1 MKFLAGL
8 QSLRRRRQGVIS
20 ATTFSALTALVVTGA
35 IVYPGFKT
43 ADVDLNDG
51 GVWVTNKSQ
60 NLVGHLNYQSK
71 VLDGGFLA
79 NSAKFDVKQHAST
92 VYMEN
97 NAHSTLNPVDVAKV
111 ALGNEQQLPANA
123 DVSLGQDTIAITKP
137 KTGEVWVT
145 TNESLSSFSAEATD
159 PTLKASPGSAAAV
172 SDEDV
177 VFVAD
182 TGAGEITEIEV
193 DAEGQVVREETTGVD
208 GLAGAQD
215 IQLAA
220 VGGEPVVFD
229 GATSTLYLPGGTVKL
244 DAGQDARL
252 QQSGP
257 ESDFVA
263 LATGRGLI
271 KQPLDGSD
279 ATTVPLDAQGDPARP
294 VQMGGCVHS
303 AWSGAGLYLRDC
315 ASNGNDQKTTIPKI
329 AGDAELSFRVNRD
342 VVVLNDLISGNIWLV
357 NENMKLVNNWD
368 DIIPPPDKSD
378 EEEEDSADDNPI
390 DTLPDRTKKNRP
402 PEAKDDA
409 YGVRPGRTTLL
420 PILDNDSDP
429 DGDLLTASLV
439 GDAPDVGKLQKI
451 YDGTGMQVVVPE
463 DAKKG
468 TYSFTYE
475 ADDGRGGTDQA
486 TVQLV
491 VRGPDS
497 NKPPERKRE
506 TRILLE
512 QGKTISQNVLSD
524 WIDPDGDDLFLVDA
538 QATTKGDQVRFRPD
552 GRITFQ
558 DIGTTF
564 GEKEV
569 KITVS
574 DGRSTTEGT
583 VTMDVRPPGALPPVA
598 NPDHVSTSVG
608 QEVMIAPLKNDL
620 DPNGGSLRL
629 ARVDPENNVEFNAN
643 YDAGTLTVE
652 SSTPGTYYLKY
663 LVTNDPASSTGLI
676 RVDVKA
682 DNSEGAPVAVRD
694 VGLLPSEG
702 DVLVDVLGNDT
713 DPNGG
718 VLVVQSVDVPKDSG
732 LNVAILNHN
741 ILRITDSHGLKGNV
755 SIEYTVSNGTSSST
769 GEVSVIPVPPP
780 ATLEPPQATADEA
793 TVRAGDVV
801 TIDVLDNDTHPNG
814 DELSLDPKLVQ
825 GIDPKH
831 GRLFVAQDKLRFIA
845 GPKAKTVHA
854 IYNVVDSAGQKDS
867 AQVTINIRA
876 KDPERNSRPDP
887 ENLTGRVLAGSS
899 IRIPVPLNG
908 IDADGDSVQLVGIE
922 SAPKQGTALVGSNY
936 IDYVAAG
943 NGSGTDSFTYK
954 VRDRMGAVSTGT
966 VLVGIAPKPETNQ
979 KPVAIDDSVKIRPGK
994 RVSMD
999 VLRNDSDPDGD
1010 AIALVKDDLSAD
1022 KVMKA
1027 KVKKDT
1033 VLATA
1038 PGQEGIATVRYG
1050 IADER
1055 GAKASAVVRL
1065 DVDKN
1070 APLHR
1075 PIARDDRVTT
1085 AETLGKTAVSV
1096 PVLENDQDPDGVT
1109 EDLKISFPDNNPTA
1123 SVKNNEALIEL
1134 KPGPQII
1141 PYTVTDIDGG
1151 KATAVIWVPGVGDQ
1165 LPTLKDHKPIKVD
1178 AGETIEL
1185 NLEELVQVREGR
1197 SPRITVAESV
1207 SGIGNSNEDMVVDE
1221 QTLRYTAGED
1231 YGGPGSVTFEVT
1243 DGSGPDDPDGNK
1255 ATLTVLT
1262 EVIPDPETNTPP
1274 TFSSSTMEVAEAED
1288 GQSLDLAQLAKDPDK
1303 RDRDD
1308 LEFAIEGGIPA
1319 GYEAS
1324 LDGSVLHVRAKDGT
1338 DAGYVGDINL
1348 SVTDGRSDPVTASV
1362 TVTTTASNRPVPVAN
1377 NDVVSDAVQG
1387 ETETVNVLANDVNPY
1402 EDTPLKIVEATVET
1416 GEGTAS
1422 ISGDSVAVTPSSD
1435 FVGTMVVR
1443 YTIADKTEDPG
1454 RFAQAKVK
1462 LTVKGAPDVPGTPSV
1477 EEVRDQTVVLSWR
1490 PPSNNGSPITNYTVK
1505 GTHGVS
1511 QDCASTTCTISGLTN
1526 DTIYR
1531 FTVTATNEVGTS
1543 DPSPQSAEAR
1553 PDAKPEQPQPPQLKF
1568 GDGELKVSWKTP
1580 PTPGSPVH
1588 SFNLRISPAPPG
1600 GGATKTGV
1608 TGNSLTWGGL
1618 QNGVPYKVQ
1627 VQAVNDAPD
1636 PSKWSAYSASEIPA
1650 GKPSVPQAPSTQRLK
1665 PVGDRTQ
1672 LQVNW
1677 NAPATNGDPVEHYT
1691 LKVLRGGSVQRTMEV
1706 QGTSQA
1712 ITVPNAEANYT
1723 FTVSATNK
1731 AGTSAQSAPS
1741 APRRAFGKPGTVKGV
1756 SATPANTGGSGRA
1769 ITVKFNQLTAAQR
1782 NGAKASE
1789 IRYRATFSDGRT
1801 MGITSGE
1808 TVGGF
1813 SNGTRHSVRIT
1824 AISSSNGASYTGSA
1838 SAAASASPYG
1848 SPGTPSASAT
1858 NGSEGET
1865 SIRVRWSG
1873 PNRNT
1878 HDVARVQIKIDGGG
1892 WHNAGFSGSRT
1903 VGNGYDQKHTLKV
1916 RSCNSRDNCNVVSA
1930 SGTTGAEPPPPPP
1943 DPPGPWT
1950 TGVVN
1955 TNVRTCMEKYGEWD
1969 NFDGNADPNNC
1980 YGDHWAYPSGNSR
1993 DMPASSI
2000 TSKCY
2005 YMSSGIP
2012 WYLQSS
2018 GNRSRNDGHIIKG
2031 IHTEFGTS
2039 PPKGMDPC

>member
-1 MKFLAGL
+1 M
-8 QSLRRRRQGVIS
+8 IS
-20 ATTFSALTALVVTGA
+20 ATTFSAITALVVTGA
-35 IVYPGFKT
+35 ILYPGFKT

-51 GVWVTNKSQ
+51 GVWVTNRSQ

-79 NSAKFDVKQHAST
+79 NSAKFDVLQDAST

-97 NAHSTLNPVDVAKV
+97 KAPATLNPVDVAKV
-111 ALGNEQQLPANA
+111 ALGNNQQQMPANA
-123 DVSLGQDTIAITKP
+123 DVYFGQDTIAITKP
-137 KTGEVWVT
+137 ETGEVWVT
-145 TNESLSSFSAEATD
+145 TSESLSSFSVEATD
-159 PTLKASPGSAAAV
+159 PTLKASPDSAATV
-172 SDEDV
+172 SDEDI

-182 TGAGEITEIEV
+182 TAAGKITELEV
-193 DAEGQVVREETTGVD
+193 DEQGKVVRKETTGAEALTDAENV
-208 GLAGAQD
+208 Q
-215 IQLAA
+215 IAA

-229 GATSTLYLPGGTVKL
+229 GANSTLYLPGGPVKL
-244 DAGQDARL
+244 DGAGQDARL

-257 ESDFVA
+257 ESGFVA
-263 LATGRGLI
+263 LSTRDGLV
-271 KQPLDGSD
+271 KQPLDGSE
-279 ATTVPLDAQGDPARP
+279 ATTVPLESEGVPARP
-294 VQMGGCVHS
+294 VQLGGCVHS

-315 ASNGNDQKTTIPKI
+315 ASDADDSKTSIPQI
-329 AGDAELSFRVNRD
+329 ATDAELTFRVNRD

-357 NENMKLVNNWD
+357 NENMQLVNNWD

-378 EEEEDSADDNPI
+378 EEEDSADDNPI

-402 PEAKDDA
+402 PVAEEDS
-409 YGVRPGRTTLL
+409 YGVRPGRTTML

-439 GDAPDVGKLQKI
+439 GDAPDVGKLQKV
-451 YDGTGMQVVVPE
+451 YDGTGMQVVVPK

-491 VRGPDS
+491 VRGPNS
-497 NKPPERKRE
+497 NEPPQRKRE
-506 TRILLE
+506 TKILLE

-524 WIDPDGDDLFLVDA
+524 WSDPDGDDLFLVDA
-538 QATTKGDQVRFRPD
+538 KATTKGDQVRFRPD
-552 GRITFQ
+552 GRLTFQ
-558 DIGTTF
+558 DIGTSF

-569 KITVS
+569 EITVS

-583 VTMDVRPPGALPPVA
+583 LTMDVRPPGALPPVA
-598 NPDHVSTSVG
+598 NPDHVSTSAG
-608 QEVMIAPLKNDL
+608 QEVLIAPLKNDL

-629 ARVDPENNVEFNAN
+629 ARVDPESNVEFNAN
-643 YDAGTLTVE
+643 YEAGTLTVE

-682 DNSEGAPVAVRD
+682 DNKEGAPVAVRD
-694 VGLLPSEG
+694 TALLPSEG
-702 DVLVDVLGNDT
+702 DALVDVLGNDS

-718 VLVVQSVDVPKDSG
+718 VLVVQSVQVPKDSG

-741 ILRITDSHGLKGNV
+741 ILRITDRQGLEDNV
-755 SIEYTVSNGTSSST
+755 TIEYTVSNGTSSST

-780 ATLEPPQATADEA
+780 ATLEPPEATADEA

-801 TIDVLDNDTHPNG
+801 TINVLDNDTHPNG

-825 GIDPKH
+825 GIDPKD
-831 GRLFVAQDKLRFIA
+831 GRLFVSQDKLRFIA

-867 AQVTINIRA
+867 AQVTINIRP

-887 ENLTGRVLAGSS
+887 ENLTGRALAGSS

-908 IDADGDSVQLVGIE
+908 IDADGDSVQLVGID
-922 SAPKQGTALVGSNY
+922 SAPEQGTALVGSNY

-943 NGSGTDSFTYK
+943 NGSGTDSFTYT
-954 VRDRMGAVSTGT
+954 VRDRMGATSTGT

-979 KPVAIDDSVKIRPGK
+979 KPVAIDDSVHIRPGK

-1010 AIALVKDDLSAD
+1010 AIALMKGELSAD
-1022 KVMKA
+1022 EVMKA
-1027 KVKKDT
+1027 RIKKDT

-1038 PGQEGIATVRYG
+1038 PQQEGIATVRYG
-1050 IADER
+1050 IADKR

-1065 DVDKN
+1065 DVDRN
-1070 APLHR
+1070 APLHL

-1109 EDLKISFPDNNPTA
+1109 DELEISFPDDNPTA
-1123 SVKNNEALIEL
+1123 SVEKNEALIEL
-1134 KPGPQII
+1134 KAGPQVI

-1165 LPTLKDHKPIKVD
+1165 LPTLKDHTPIKVD
-1178 AGETIEL
+1178 AGDTIDL
-1185 NLEELVQVREGR
+1185 DLEELVQVREGR
-1197 SPRITVAESV
+1197 SPRITEVNTV

-1221 QTLRYTAGED
+1221 QTLRYTADED

-1243 DGSGPDDPDGNK
+1243 DGSGPDDPEGNK

-1274 TFSSSTMEVAEAED
+1274 TFSSSSMEVAEAED
-1288 GQSLDLAQLAKDPDK
+1288 GQSLDLAQLAEDRDK
-1303 RDRDD
+1303 RDQGE
-1308 LEFAIEGGIPA
+1308 LEFAIDGGVPA

-1324 LDGSVLHVRAKDGT
+1324 LDGTVLNVRAKDGT
-1338 DAGYVGDINL
+1338 DAGYAGDINL
-1348 SVTDGRSDPVTASV
+1348 TVTDGRSDPVTASV
-1362 TVTTTASNRPVPVAN
+1362 TVTTTASNRPLPVAN
-1377 NDVVSDAVQG
+1377 NDAVSDAVQG
-1387 ETETVNVLANDVNPY
+1387 ETESVNVLANDDNPF
-1402 EDTPLKIVEATVET
+1402 EDTPLNIVEANVVT

-1422 ISGDSVAVTPSSD
+1422 ITGDSVAVTPAPD

-1454 RFAQAKVK
+1454 RFAQAQVK

-1490 PPSNNGSPITNYTVK
+1490 PPSNNGAPITNYTVQ
-1505 GTHGVS
+1505 GTNGVS
-1511 QDCASTTCTISGLTN
+1511 QECASTTCTISGLTN

-1531 FTVTATNEVGTS
+1531 FRVTATNEVGTS

-1568 GDGELKVSWKTP
+1568 GDGELDVKWKTP

-1636 PSKWSAYSASEIPA
+1636 PSEWSSYSASEIPA
-1650 GKPSVPQAPSTQRLK
+1650 GKPGTPQAPSTQ
-1665 PVGDRTQ
+1665 Q
-1672 LQVNW
+1672 LESLGGKSQVQVSW
-1677 NAPATNGDPVEHYT
+1677 NEPSGNGDPAEHYT
-1691 LKVLRGGSVQRTMEV
+1691 LKVLRGGTVQRTIPDIT
-1706 QGTSQA
+1706 GTSQA
-1712 ITVPNAEANYT
+1712 VTIPNAEADYT

-1741 APRRAFGKPGTVKGV
+1741 APRRAFGKPGKVQNV
-1756 SATPANTGGSGRA
+1756 SARPANTGGAGRA
-1769 ITVKFNQLTAAQR
+1769 ITVRFDQLTAAQR
-1782 NGAKASE
+1782 NGARASE
-1789 IRYRATFSDGRT
+1789 VRYRASFSDGRT
-1801 MGITSGE
+1801 MPITSGQ

-1813 SNGTRHSVRIT
+1813 SNGDRHSVTVT

-1838 SAAASASPYG
+1838 SDAASASPYG
-1848 SPGTPSASAT
+1848 SPGRPGASAT
-1858 NGSEGET
+1858 NGSEGEK
-1865 SIRVRWSG
+1865 SIRVRWSA

-1878 HDVARVQIKIDGGG
+1878 HDVAKVQIRIDGGG
-1892 WHNAGFSGSRT
+1892 WHNAGFNGSRR
-1903 VGNGYDQKHTLKV
+1903 VGNGYDQRHTIKV
-1916 RSCNSRDNCNVVSA
+1916 RSCNSRNDCGRVA
-1930 SGTTGAEPPPPPP
+1930 TATGRTGSKPPPPEPT
-1943 DPPGPWT
+1943 GPWRT
-1950 TGVVN
+1950 NVVN
-1955 TNVRTCMEKYGEWD
+1955 TSTRTCMEKHGVWGYY
-1969 NFDGNADPNNC
+1969 DGTPPRSCEAPN
-1980 YGDHWAYPSGNSR
+1980 GTDHWAYPANGPRGKAQDHVN
-1993 DMPASSI
+1993 A
-2000 TSKCY
+2000 KCY
-2005 YMSSGIP
+2005 YVVNDVN
-2012 WYLQSS
+2012 WYLQAS
-2018 GNRSRNDGHIIKG
+2018 GSRSANNGHIIKG
-2031 IHTEFGTS
+2031 WHTKWGGN
-2039 PPKGMDPC
+2039 PPRGMDPC